1 MSSSMASD
9 IARRQ
14 VGYDPSDGTLTV
26 GARTTVVTRD
36 LGDNERLLRTY
47 LDLVTEQR
55 EVPADRAVR
64 LRRADITALADLL
77 DLDDADLVD
86 RLTRI
91 LRLSELEA
99 RDLHRR
105 LVRQRVA
112 AAAIGVGLLA
122 AVPAAAGAVEP
133 VVRTTNVAPSSSKA
147 IGAPVEVEIEVELAP
162 AVRHERPAPSTP
174 QEPGVDIIDAL
185 TIER

>member
-1 MSSSMASD
+1 MTPAMASD
-9 IARRQ
+9 SARRQ

-64 LRRADITALADLL
+64 LRRADITALAELL

-112 AAAIGVGLLA
+112 AAAIGVGMLA
-122 AVPAAAGAVEP
+122 AVPAAAGAAEP
-133 VVRTTNVAPSSSKA
+133 VVRTTNVAPADSKA
-147 IGAPVEVEIEVELAP
+147 IGAPVEVEVELGP
-162 AVRHERPAPSTP
+162 AVRHERPAPGTP
-174 QEPGVDIIDAL
+174 QEPDVDIIDAL

>member
-1 MSSSMASD
+1 MTPSMAAD
-9 IARRQ
+9 IARRP

-64 LRRADITALADLL
+64 LRRADITALAEVL

-112 AAAIGVGLLA
+112 AAAIGVGMLA
-122 AVPAAAGAVEP
+122 AVPAVAGAAEP
-133 VVRTTNVAPSSSKA
+133 SVMTSNVPPAASKS
-147 IGAPVEVEIEVELAP
+147 IGAPVEVELGP
-162 AVRHERPAPSTP
+162 AVRHERPEPGTP
-174 QEPGVDIIDAL
+174 QEPDVDIIDAL